1 MAPAPEL
8 VGTKYSSAISQERD
22 AGQWVSFKSRSSEE
36 EKKFMISDF
45 STTQEF
51 YFESSLSLSQESKL
65 SVNSQKVLYTLCEHP
80 LYRWTRI

>member
-36 EKKFMISDF
+36 EKTIHD
-45 STTQEF
+45 Q
-51 YFESSLSLSQESKL
+51 
-65 SVNSQKVLYTLCEHP
+65 
-80 LYRWTRI
+80 